1 MSLFQFLFSRHK
13 CLIYTAMGSQDYFRV
28 AYKLEAAG
36 VSFRTKTFDN
46 MRHFQ
51 SYFPREDNTQY
62 DIYVAKEDE
71 HNAQIAIHSK

>member
-1 MSLFQFLFSRHK
+1 M
-13 CLIYTAMGSQDYFRV
+13 

-51 SYFPREDNTQY
+51 SHFPREDNTQY
-62 DIYVAKEDE
+62 DIYVTKEDE
-71 HNAQIAIHSK
+71 HKAQIAIHSN